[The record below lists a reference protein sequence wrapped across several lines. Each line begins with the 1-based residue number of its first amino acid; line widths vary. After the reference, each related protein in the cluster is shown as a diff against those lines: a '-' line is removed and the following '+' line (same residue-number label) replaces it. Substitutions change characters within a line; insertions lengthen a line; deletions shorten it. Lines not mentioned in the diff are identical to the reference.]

1 MLKACSS
8 QSSSTGDRVGNTS
21 KKVPVQPLHFDMDFA
36 ATIAQTPTHSIADKL
51 INDEGD
57 PATPLRPE
65 Q

>member
-1 MLKACSS
+1 M
-8 QSSSTGDRVGNTS
+8 
-21 KKVPVQPLHFDMDFA
+21 PVQPLHFDMDFA